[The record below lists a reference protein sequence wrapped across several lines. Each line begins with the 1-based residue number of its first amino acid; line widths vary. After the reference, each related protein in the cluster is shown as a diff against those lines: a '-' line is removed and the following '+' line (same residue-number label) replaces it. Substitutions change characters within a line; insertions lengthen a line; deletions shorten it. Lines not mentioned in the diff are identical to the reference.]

1 MTTTVTGMFESRDD
15 ASAAV
20 TEIQSRGVPKE
31 EISIVTNHAEGQD
44 VQRTESGKT
53 VNNSMAESGAT
64 DGALIGGVVG
74 GGAGLLAGLGTIVI
88 PGIGPL
94 LGTGWLIATAIGTA
108 VGASGGGLIG
118 ALVGAGVSKDDAKVY
133 VQRLRAGGTL
143 VSVRV
148 PDEEVFHVRQIMSKY
163 EHSEVKVLPSDVIV
177 ESTTTRKVSTTPVV
191 QAN

>member
-1 MTTTVTGMFESRDD
+1 MTTTVTGMFESKDD

-31 EISIVTNHAEGQD
+31 EISIVTNHPEGQD
-44 VQRTESGKT
+44 AQRTESGKT

-74 GGAGLLAGLGTIVI
+74 GGAGLLAGLGTIII
-88 PGIGPL
+88 PGIGPI

-118 ALVGAGVSKDDAKVY
+118 ALVGSGVSKDDAKVY
-133 VQRLRAGGTL
+133 VDRLRSGGTL

-148 PDEEVFHVRQIMSKY
+148 PDEEVFHIRQIMSKY
-163 EHSEVKVLPSDVIV
+163 EHADVKVAPSSIIV
-177 ESTTTRKVSTTPVV
+177 ETSTTRKVGTTPTA
-191 QAN
+191 QQ

>member
-1 MTTTVTGMFESRDD
+1 MTTTVTGMFDSSDD

-20 TEIQSRGVPKE
+20 LDMQARGIAKE
-31 EISIVTNHAEGQD
+31 EISIVTNKSDGQD
-44 VQRTESGKT
+44 QQRTESGKT
-53 VNNSMAESGAT
+53 VNNSMADSGAS

-74 GGAGLLAGLGTIVI
+74 GGAGLLAGLGTIII
-88 PGIGPL
+88 PGIGPI

-133 VQRLRAGGTL
+133 VDRIRTGGTL

-148 PDEEVFHVRQIMSKY
+148 PDEEVSHIRQIMAKY
-163 EHSEVKVLPSDVIV
+163 EHADVKTVPSDMVI
-177 ESTTTRKVSTTPVV
+177 ETSTTRQVKSVPASPVI
-191 QAN
+191 